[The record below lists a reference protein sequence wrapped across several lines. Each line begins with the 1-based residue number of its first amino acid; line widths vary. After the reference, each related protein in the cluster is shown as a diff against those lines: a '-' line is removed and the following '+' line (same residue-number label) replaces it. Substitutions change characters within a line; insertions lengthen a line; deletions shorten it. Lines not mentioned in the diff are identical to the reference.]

1 MPGIEEVDVGLYR
14 RTLRLPHGAGIAEL
28 APCAGHIEC
37 RLRLGDLR
45 DLAAAVGRCR
55 ALLDLDADP
64 KAVDG
69 ALEGD
74 ALLGAL
80 VRRAPGRRVPGAV
93 DGAELAVR
101 TVIGQQISVSGA
113 RGVAARLAAALGS
126 PLATPHGT
134 LTVTIPDAAAL
145 AAADPALL
153 PMPASRRRT
162 VLTLAREIAEG
173 RIVVS
178 VATDRDELRERL
190 REIPG
195 IGEWTVSCIMM
206 RLGDTDA
213 FPATDLGVRHALE
226 LFGRPH
232 DAASATRLAAPW
244 RPWRAYA
251 VQHLWDVAAR
261 GARPS

>member
-1 MPGIEEVDVGLYR
+1 
-14 RTLRLPHGAGIAEL
+14 
-28 APCAGHIEC
+28 
-37 RLRLGDLR
+37 
-45 DLAAAVGRCR
+45 
-55 ALLDLDADP
+55 
-64 KAVDG
+64 
-69 ALEGD
+69 
-74 ALLGAL
+74 
-80 VRRAPGRRVPGAV
+80 
-93 DGAELAVR
+93 
-101 TVIGQQISVSGA
+101 
-113 RGVAARLAAALGS
+113 
-126 PLATPHGT
+126 
-134 LTVTIPDAAAL
+134 
-145 AAADPALL
+145 
-153 PMPASRRRT
+153 MPASRRRT

-213 FPATDLGVRHALE
+213 FPATDLGVRRALE

-261 GARPS
+261 GARHS